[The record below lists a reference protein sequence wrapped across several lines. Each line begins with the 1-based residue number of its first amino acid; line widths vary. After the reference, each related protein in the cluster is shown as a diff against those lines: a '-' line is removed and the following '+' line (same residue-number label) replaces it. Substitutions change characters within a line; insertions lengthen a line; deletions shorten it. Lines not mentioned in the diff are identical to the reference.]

1 MAARAFPERSATT
14 IAPRST
20 TSLSAVRPTWS
31 RTVPLVTIAS
41 TISAG
46 DNRSGFSIARS
57 TQMSASAERPAT
69 IRALPIS
76 ACAWT
81 ISRDGGR
88 SATSARA
95 PSSVA
100 IAA

>member
-1 MAARAFPERSATT
+1 M
-14 IAPRST
+14 
-20 TSLSAVRPTWS
+20 
-31 RTVPLVTIAS
+31 TIAS

-95 PSSVA
+95 RSSVA